1 MAELAMFP
9 LETVLFRTMVLPLH
23 VFEER
28 YRALVRDVVD
38 GERQFGVVLI
48 ERGSEVGGGDQR
60 ANLGTVAQILEV
72 QELDD
77 GRFALVTIG
86 SQRIAI
92 TRWLD
97 DDPYPRAEVEA
108 VLERE
113 GAADTAHLV
122 LEVQRHLRRVAAMRA
137 ELGRPAP
144 PVTIELSEDPVVAG
158 YQAAALAGL
167 NPADAQRLLRID
179 DPSARLTALAT
190 LLEDQ
195 AELLH
200 AMLAQAET

>member
-1 MAELAMFP
+1 MAELPMFP
-9 LETVLFRTMVLPLH
+9 LETVLFPTMVLPLH

-28 YRALVRDVVD
+28 YRALVRDVMD

-60 ANLGTVAQILEV
+60 SDVGTVAQVLEA

-86 SQRIAI
+86 SQRIRVG
-92 TRWLD
+92 RWLD
-97 DDPYPRAEVEA
+97 GDPYPRAEVEA
-108 VLERE
+108 VPERE
-113 GAADTAHLV
+113 GAPDTAQLV
-122 LEVQRHLRRVAAMRA
+122 PEVRRQLRRVAAIRA

-144 PVTIELSEDPVVAG
+144 PVTIELSDDPVVAG

-190 LLEDQ
+190 LLEDE
-195 AELLH
+195 AELLG
-200 AMLAQAET
+200 AMLAQT